1 MSEPQ
6 VSPFERLGP
15 AIPNSPVVLAVPHA
29 GRIYPPALIEAAAIS
44 RAGLESL
51 EDRYADALVGE
62 AVARGATAFVARHA
76 RAWIDLNRDERE
88 IDPHMIEPAQPRG
101 PLSSSSRVRGG
112 LGLIPRR
119 LPGGGEILNRRLSP
133 TEVEARIRSDHR
145 PWHAALERALL
156 AARARFGI
164 ALLVDCHSMPPL
176 SGAQGHPPRV
186 VIGDRHGRSA
196 ATRFVN
202 CAMDVAARAGLH
214 ATRNSPYSG
223 AYTLE
228 RHGRPGLGIHAMQVE
243 IDRTLY
249 LTSGLRQL
257 GPKSPRIAALIAE
270 LADAVATEALAT
282 ISPPLAA
289 E

>member
-1 MSEPQ
+1 
-6 VSPFERLGP
+6 
-15 AIPNSPVVLAVPHA
+15 
-29 GRIYPPALIEAAAIS
+29 
-44 RAGLESL
+44 
-51 EDRYADALVGE
+51 
-62 AVARGATAFVARHA
+62 
-76 RAWIDLNRDERE
+76 
-88 IDPHMIEPAQPRG
+88 
-101 PLSSSSRVRGG
+101 
-112 LGLIPRR
+112 
-119 LPGGGEILNRRLSP
+119 
-133 TEVEARIRSDHR
+133 
-145 PWHAALERALL
+145 
-156 AARARFGI
+156 
-164 ALLVDCHSMPPL
+164 
-176 SGAQGHPPRV
+176 
-186 VIGDRHGRSA
+186 
-196 ATRFVN
+196 
-202 CAMDVAARAGLH
+202 MDVAARAGLH